1 MNIIDVIGSWFLHFL
16 KELGACA
23 FFFARMLKTLFT
35 TRIRFKQLLS
45 QMKRIGVDSS
55 TIIVLS
61 TLSSG
66 FALALQSYAGLS
78 RIGGEEMLGVI
89 VAWGMTRELGPVLT
103 AIMVCGRSGSAI
115 AAELGTMK
123 ITEQIDALRT
133 LCINP
138 FQYLIVPRVLAGAFI
153 MPFLTMF
160 GMFFGI
166 LGGYLFVLSNLTSSP
181 EAFIVNIKNFL
192 TLGDIAGGLIKSC
205 FFGFILA
212 YVGCYKGFRAKGGA
226 RGVGRATTTAVV
238 VGCILILVSNYFM
251 SVLLFKVGL

>member
-1 MNIIDVIGSWFLHFL
+1 VYIIDSIGSWFLHFFT
-16 KELGACA
+16 EIGGCA
-23 FFFARMLKTLFT
+23 FFFARTVKTLFT
-35 TRIRFKQLLS
+35 TRLRVKQLFA

-55 TIIVLS
+55 TIIILS

-103 AIMVCGRSGSAI
+103 AIMVCGRSGSSI

-138 FQYLIVPRVLAGAFI
+138 FQYLIVPRVLAGALI

-166 LGGYLFVLSNLTSSP
+166 LGGYFFALTNLTSSP
-181 EAFIVNIKNFL
+181 EVYINNIKNFL
-192 TLGDIAGGLIKSC
+192 TLGDIAGGLVKSC
-205 FFGFILA
+205 VFGFILA

-226 RGVGRATTTAVV
+226 RGVGRATTTTVV

-251 SVLLFKVGL
+251 SVLLLKVGL

>member
-1 MNIIDVIGSWFLHFL
+1 
-16 KELGACA
+16 
-23 FFFARMLKTLFT
+23 
-35 TRIRFKQLLS
+35 
-45 QMKRIGVDSS
+45 MKRIGVDSS

-61 TLSSG
+61 SLSSG
-66 FALALQSYAGLS
+66 FALALQSYAALS
-78 RIGGEEMLGVI
+78 RISGEEMLGVI

-103 AIMVCGRSGSAI
+103 AIMVTGRSGSAI
-115 AAELGTMK
+115 AAELSTMK

-138 FQYLIVPRVLAGAFI
+138 FQYLIIPRVLAGAFI

-166 LGGYLFVLSNLTSSP
+166 MGGYFFSLANLTRNPEIYLSN
-181 EAFIVNIKNFL
+181 IKMYL
-192 TLGDIAGGLIKSC
+192 MLGDIVGGLIKSS

-212 YVGCYKGFRAKGGA
+212 FVGCYKGYSAQGGA
-226 RGVGRATTTAVV
+226 QGVGRATTSTVV
-238 VGCILILVSNYFM
+238 IGCILILISNYVL

>member
-1 MNIIDVIGSWFLHFL
+1 MKS
-16 KELGACA
+16 
-23 FFFARMLKTLFT
+23 LFT
-35 TRIRFKQLLS
+35 TRLRFRQLLS

-55 TIIVLS
+55 TIIALS
-61 TLSSG
+61 TISSG

-103 AIMVCGRSGSAI
+103 AIMVTGRSGSSI

-138 FQYLIVPRVLAGAFI
+138 FQYLIVPRVLAGTLI
-153 MPFLTMF
+153 MPFLTIF
-160 GMFFGI
+160 AMFFGI
-166 LGGYLFVLSNLTSSP
+166 LGGYLFTLT
-181 EAFIVNIKNFL
+181 NISGNPATYIINIRSYL
-192 TLGDIAGGLIKSC
+192 MPGDIIGGLIKSS

-212 YVGCYKGFRAKGGA
+212 FVGCYKGYRTKGGA
-226 RGVGRATTTAVV
+226 YGVGRATTSTVV
-238 VGCILILVSNYFM
+238 VGCVLILISNYFL
-251 SVLLFKVGL
+251 SLLLFKVGL